1 MYTRHDKHVTT
12 IQPPHRFAES
22 LQARRK
28 VTRSPMAR
36 TRSTETRQRDARA
49 LGLRQ
54 RGLSYTAIR
63 DELGFSAVSSAHAA
77 VRRAIGD
84 CYREAAGEAVQLELE
99 RLDDVY
105 RTLYRVMLTRHP
117 AVSSSGKVVVGGDGQ
132 PMYDDAV
139 NVQAGLAIMRVSESR
154 RKLLGID
161 APARSRVTVVTEDD
175 LDAELARLADEIA
188 RAEADLDTGPGGP
201 E

>member
-1 MYTRHDKHVTT
+1 
-12 IQPPHRFAES
+12 
-22 LQARRK
+22 
-28 VTRSPMAR
+28 MAR

-117 AVSSSGKVVVGGDGQ
+117 AVSSSGKVVVDGNGQ
-132 PMYDDAV
+132 PVYDDAV